1 MVFNSFNF
9 WLIFPFIFVIYW
21 AIPMRYNRVRNIFLL
36 AVSYLLYMNWKP
48 FFAIVLLG
56 VTLITW
62 LGGAILDS
70 SKDPK
75 SSSGSSFDSATSI
88 PLSTSQ
94 EPSSSRGKTL
104 CWCFTL
110 LGLLPLLAFKYYNFL
125 NDSLTSVLE
134 SFGLHFAL
142 PGLNW
147 AIPVGIS
154 FFTFQAVGYLLD
166 VYHKRV
172 PAEKNFWDYALFVSF
187 FPQVTSG
194 PISTAKD
201 LMPQFK
207 TPHAFK
213 YDQVKKGLQELLWGM
228 FLKLVLADRLG
239 DFVDTVFGHYD
250 YYTSATCII
259 ASLAYTIQI
268 YCDFAGYSLMA
279 IGIAKTLGFDLINN
293 FERPYF
299 AASVTEFWKR
309 WHISLT
315 RWLTTHV
322 YINLGG
328 NRCSKFRQ
336 YLNIMVT
343 FLVSGLWH
351 GASWTF
357 VIWGVLH
364 GLFQIVEKALMGER
378 LKQELKS
385 NSVKLSAVRLM
396 RIVMTFCLVSFAW
409 IFFRMPTI
417 GEAFD
422 VIARMFANAGGRTE
436 SIMYSYIVIPSLL
449 AVLGSEFI
457 SEYFPNGISM
467 MNSRYVVIR
476 WATYITLIVV
486 MMLYGV
492 LDAGS
497 FIYVSF

>member
-21 AIPMRYNRVRNIFLL
+21 AIPIRYNRARNLILL

-48 FFAIVLLG
+48 SFAIVLLG

-62 LGGAILDS
+62 MGGAILEG
-70 SKDPK
+70 
-75 SSSGSSFDSATSI
+75 SSSLNGSK
-88 PLSTSQ
+88 
-94 EPSSSRGKTL
+94 SSRGKTL
-104 CWCFTL
+104 CWCFAL
-110 LGLLPLLAFKYYNFL
+110 LGLLPLLVFKYYNFL
-125 NDSLTSVLE
+125 NDSLTSVFDSL
-134 SFGLHFAL
+134 GLHLAL
-142 PGLNW
+142 TGLNW

-172 PAEKNFWDYALFVSF
+172 PAEKNFLDYALFVSF

-207 TPHAFK
+207 TPHTFK
-213 YDQVKKGLQELLWGM
+213 YEQGRDGLKMLLWGM
-228 FLKLVLADRLG
+228 FLKLVLADRIG
-239 DFVDTVFGHYD
+239 IYVDTVYTNYIHY
-250 YYTSATCII
+250 SGAVCFF
-259 ASLAYTIQI
+259 ASIMYTIQI

-299 AASVTEFWKR
+299 AASVTEFWKK

-328 NRCSKFRQ
+328 NRSSKFRQ
-336 YLNIMVT
+336 YLNIMIT

-351 GASWTF
+351 GANLTF
-357 VIWGVLH
+357 VVWGALH
-364 GLFQIVEKALMGER
+364 GLFQIVEKALMGDA
-378 LKQELKS
+378 LKTEMKQAK
-385 NSVKLSAVRLM
+385 VKLSALRIF
-396 RIVMTFCLVSFAW
+396 RIVVTFNLVSLAW
-409 IFFRMPTI
+409 IFFRMPSLHDSI
-417 GEAFD
+417 AFIQSICFNFGSFQID
-422 VIARMFANAGGRTE
+422 PLDIISIVSLGVALPLLIAREAYDEYLRGKVRWIEHPIIKWTF
-436 SIMYSYIVIPSLL
+436 YIFV
-449 AVLGSEFI
+449 FC
-457 SEYFPNGISM
+457 FMISM
-467 MNSRYVVIR
+467 
-476 WATYITLIVV
+476 
-486 MMLYGV
+486 GV
-492 LDAGS
+492 LDSGQ
-497 FIYVSF
+497 FIYVNF